1 MSSTELPERTEK
13 ELHLVNRWS
22 RVALGTV
29 AALAV
34 WQMAW
39 LYEARSNVE
48 EIIPDWQGTDVWL
61 WLWFAVGVSCAVA
74 AASGSDTL
82 ARVGF
87 GTTAVV
93 SAMGA
98 ATIFSAGRSTD
109 IIQYTMTGQFYA
121 FGQAV
126 LLSAL
131 SFDMLL
137 SPLRAI
143 PSQMTVH
150 NFRKVLGD
158 GRN

>member
-1 MSSTELPERTEK
+1 MPAPERPEQTEK
-13 ELHLVNRWS
+13 ELYIINRWS
-22 RVALGTV
+22 RIALGMI
-29 AALAV
+29 AAFAG
-34 WQMAW
+34 WQMGW
-39 LYEARSNVE
+39 IYEARSNVE
-48 EIIPDWQGTDVWL
+48 AVIPNWQGADVWL
-61 WLWFAVGVSCAVA
+61 WLWLVVGITSA
-74 AASGSDTL
+74 AGALTGRDML
-82 ARVGF
+82 ARLGF

-137 SPLRAI
+137 SPLRTI
-143 PSQMTVH
+143 PSQMSAH
-150 NFRKVLGD
+150 NFREVADD

>member
-1 MSSTELPERTEK
+1 MPAHELPERTKK

-22 RVALGTV
+22 RGALGTI
-29 AALAV
+29 AAFAG
-34 WQMAW
+34 WQMGW
-39 LYEARSNVE
+39 IYEARSNVE
-48 EIIPDWQGTDVWL
+48 AVIPNWQGADVWL
-61 WLWFAVGVSCAVA
+61 WLWLVVGITSA
-74 AASGSDTL
+74 AGALTGRDML
-82 ARVGF
+82 ARLGF

-137 SPLRAI
+137 SPLRTI

>member
-1 MSSTELPERTEK
+1 MPAHELPERTKK

-22 RVALGTV
+22 RGALGMI
-29 AALAV
+29 AAFAG
-34 WQMAW
+34 WQMGW
-39 LYEARSNVE
+39 IYEARSNVE
-48 EIIPDWQGTDVWL
+48 AVIPNWQGADVWL
-61 WLWFAVGVSCAVA
+61 WLWLVVGITSA
-74 AASGSDTL
+74 AGALTGRDML
-82 ARVGF
+82 ARLGF

-137 SPLRAI
+137 SPLCTI

>member
-1 MSSTELPERTEK
+1 MPAHELPERTKK
-13 ELHLVNRWS
+13 ELHLINRWS
-22 RVALGTV
+22 RGALGTI
-29 AALAV
+29 AAFAG
-34 WQMAW
+34 WQMGW
-39 LYEARSNVE
+39 IYEARSNVE
-48 EIIPDWQGTDVWL
+48 AVIPNWQGADVWL
-61 WLWFAVGVSCAVA
+61 WLWLVVGITSA
-74 AASGSDTL
+74 AGALTGRDML
-82 ARVGF
+82 ARLGF

-98 ATIFSAGRSTD
+98 ATVFSAGRSTD

-137 SPLRAI
+137 SPLRTI

>member
-1 MSSTELPERTEK
+1 MPAPELPTQTEK
-13 ELHLVNRWS
+13 ELHIVNMWS
-22 RVALGTV
+22 RVALGMI
-29 AALAV
+29 AAFAG
-34 WQMAW
+34 WQMGW
-39 LYEARSNVE
+39 IYEARSNVE
-48 EIIPDWQGTDVWL
+48 AVIPNWQGTDVWL
-61 WLWFAVGVSCAVA
+61 WLWLAVGITSA
-74 AASGSDTL
+74 AGALTGRDML
-82 ARVGF
+82 ARLGF

-137 SPLRAI
+137 SPLRTI